1 MFTHDPRRSSG
12 HDSNAFLGFNK
23 DFSIHKATPGRPRLH
38 RFPTSSVEAVGI
50 EPTAGPSNDKDL
62 RQSITEK
69 SHPPATPLP
78 SANGFPPDLAHVT
91 ASWPR
96 LPEHIKAA
104 ILALVK
110 TAEG

>member
-1 MFTHDPRRSSG
+1 
-12 HDSNAFLGFNK
+12 
-23 DFSIHKATPGRPRLH
+23 
-38 RFPTSSVEAVGI
+38 VEAVGI

-69 SHPPATPLP
+69 SRPPADALP
-78 SANGFPPDLAHVT
+78 YHGDLPPDLLHVT

-96 LPEHIKAA
+96 LPKHIKAA

-110 TAEG
+110 TGEV